1 MLDPLD
7 PLPCPSGLTHLQARR
22 LSGRCGAAAGAL
34 LAASQPGELETIPGT
49 PAAWAELRWAARA
62 EAVCHLDDLLLRR
75 VRLGLLLPGGGEELL
90 PRVRAICQPE
100 LGWRDRRWEAEA
112 EAYLEL
118 WHRCYSVPVE
128 RTEVVTP

>member
-1 MLDPLD
+1 MTGGKLAMGRSTVRTVPLLVN
-7 PLPCPSGLTHLQARR
+7 PRVFAFVNLKGGVGKTTT
-22 LSGRCGAAAGAL
+22 AL
-34 LAASQPGELETIPGT
+34 NLA
-49 PAAWAELRWAARA
+49 AAWAELRWAARA

-100 LGWRDRRWEAEA
+100 LGWSDRRWEAEA